1 MTEEQ
6 KPKCD
11 IDDLM
16 CQLQVMNLLGGMK
29 NLLGSEKFKVRY
41 PEFEGLEGTVSERM
55 KEQETTIKEAFEKC
69 GIPVPEEVEP
79 EIILGEE

>member
-1 MTEEQ
+1 MTEG

-29 NLLGSEKFKVRY
+29 NLLGDEKFKARY
-41 PEFEGLEGTVSERM
+41 PEFEGLDQTVEGRI
-55 KEQETTIKEAFEKC
+55 KEQKITIQEAYEKC
-69 GIPVPEEVEP
+69 GLSEPEETIEP
-79 EIILGEE
+79 EIIEEE